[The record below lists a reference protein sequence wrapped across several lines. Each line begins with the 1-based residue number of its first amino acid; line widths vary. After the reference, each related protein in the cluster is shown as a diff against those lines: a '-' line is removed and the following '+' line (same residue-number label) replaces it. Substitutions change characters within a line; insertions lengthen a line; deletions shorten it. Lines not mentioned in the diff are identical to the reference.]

1 MFCIDYGQK
10 FGIDFWII
18 CVRSLAIDGKMIAIQ
33 SIVVDFSQVL
43 LLPNKNPPKEVF
55 CFAMTGQNVLKCFF
69 SSFFSRTDSNSYR
82 KLFYKSGNHKMI
94 R

>member
-1 MFCIDYGQK
+1 MFCIDCGQK

-33 SIVVDFSQVL
+33 SIVADFSQVL

-55 CFAMTGQNVLKCFF
+55 LFCYDWSKCVEVLFFLIFF
-69 SSFFSRTDSNSYR
+69 S
-82 KLFYKSGNHKMI
+82 I
-94 R
+94 RFPFLSKIIL